1 MLMAKMSYCSSLI
14 KVDDKDKNA
23 RRHSCIHK
31 EADAGDGTNLD
42 VKPSAK
48 NGLKNRGKEI

>member
-1 MLMAKMSYCSSLI
+1 MLMAKMLYRSSLV

-23 RRHSCIHK
+23 HRHSHIHK
-31 EADAGDGTNLD
+31 EADAGNGINLD
-42 VKPSAK
+42 MEPSAK

>member
-1 MLMAKMSYCSSLI
+1 MLMAKMSYHSSLV

-23 RRHSCIHK
+23 HRYSRIHK

-42 VKPSAK
+42 VEPSAK